1 MNLSLSDGF
10 LFEMGRVFAGIAIV
24 LAVIVACIAWEI
36 CQTLWERRKDRLERE
51 AGCKV
56 CRKPATHYESYNGRK
71 GYVCRDHT
79 LAPADHA
86 HGFSVPL
93 TK

>member
-10 LFEMGRVFAGIAIV
+10 LFELGRMFAGVAIV
-24 LAVIVACIAWEI
+24 LAVIVACMALAVY
-36 CQTLWERRKDRLERE
+36 QTLRERRKDRLGRE
-51 AGCKV
+51 AGCQV
-56 CRKPATHYESYNGRK
+56 CHKKATRYQSYNGRK
-71 GYVCRDHT
+71 GYMCSNHT